1 MNTGEYIYGRA
12 FRFSSLTKSVTR
24 TLRLDDDVDAALE
37 RMAEES
43 GESVNAIAGKALR
56 RLVEWDRL
64 AEKAGLVIV
73 SPITLG
79 RLMDSQTLQQAKAL
93 GEDVGAEVWMPVIM
107 SNFGEITLTS
117 VLNSIELIS
126 RYMGR
131 FDFHYAT
138 EGTKRV
144 VTVRHAGGLK
154 WSAFYLG
161 AATQLFKE
169 ALGLDC
175 KPILT
180 EELASLEFDVPQRA
194 ENT

>member
-1 MNTGEYIYGRA
+1 MNTGEYIYGRT
-12 FRFSSLTKSVTR
+12 FRFSPLPKSVTR
-24 TLRLDDDVDAALE
+24 TLRLDDDVDSALE

-56 RLVEWDRL
+56 KLVEWDRL
-64 AEKAGLVIV
+64 AEKAGLVVV

-79 RLMDSQTLQQAKAL
+79 RLMNSQTLEQAKAL
-93 GEDVGAEVWMPVIM
+93 GEDASVDVWEPIIV
-107 SNFGEITLTS
+107 SNFGEVTLTS

-138 EGTKRV
+138 EGSKRV

-161 AATQLFKE
+161 AATHLFE
-169 ALGLDC
+169 DALGVEC
-175 KPILT
+175 KTILT
-180 EELASLEFDVPQRA
+180 EELASLEFEIPKA
-194 ENT
+194 GNT